1 MRVLGFRFRILFLN
15 LVKCFFDMSHTVP
28 LFYPQISRFSKPTHF
43 LTGRT
48 LTRGTML
55 DRVSDEYV
63 TSSKAKTKCARV

>member
-1 MRVLGFRFRILFLN
+1 MISSGEDIAAVSKHLGHANPGVTLSI
-15 LVKCFFDMSHTVP
+15 
-28 LFYPQISRFSKPTHF
+28 YTHF

-48 LTRGTML
+48 LTRGTVL